1 MRRDKRKK
9 EKAKKKKKGI
19 FGKVVLFLLLILLT
33 GLGAYLGYSITKN
46 GGGLQGLLATALGQ
60 DIEQLEEVDPIN
72 ILVLR
77 S

>member
-9 EKAKKKKKGI
+9 EKSKKKKKGI
-19 FGKVVLFLLLILLT
+19 FGKIVLFLVLILLT

-46 GGGLQGLLATALGQ
+46 GGGLQGILATALGQ
-60 DIEQLEEVDPIN
+60 DIEKLEDVDPIN
-72 ILVLR
+72 VLVLR